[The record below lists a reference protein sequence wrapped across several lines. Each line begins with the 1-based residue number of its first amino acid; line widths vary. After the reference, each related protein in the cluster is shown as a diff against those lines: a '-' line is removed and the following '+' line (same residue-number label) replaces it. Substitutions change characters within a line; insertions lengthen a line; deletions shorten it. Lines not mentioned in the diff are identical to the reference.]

1 MFLITNWMCW
11 VKDHINWVTL
21 HFFWFRINC
30 FLLSRLSQGHEDQV
44 LHSSFASQHNWG
56 HRGCPIPDLHWTVP
70 GFAFPRAS
78 ARGNWLNNLRQ
89 YKVQPGCL
97 HPAFIYYILACLPF
111 PKRPHSSPQLRV
123 PAALSMAR
131 TVEGGW
137 VCLISDLPSCDTVW
151 LRELVL
157 LAGQTH
163 GTHLL
168 RSPSPEQEVV
178 ASQKLSFVLLGQD
191 QCLVSRERY

>member
-1 MFLITNWMCW
+1 MVLITNWMCW

-30 FLLSRLSQGHEDQV
+30 SLLSRLSQGCEDQV

-56 HRGCPIPDLHWTVP
+56 HRGCPLPDLHWAVP
-70 GFAFPRAS
+70 GFAYPRAG

-89 YKVQPGCL
+89 YKVQPGVCIQPL
-97 HPAFIYYILACLPF
+97 LRPCLPF
-111 PKRPHSSPQLRV
+111 VPKETTFLSTAQGPFSSFHGE
-123 PAALSMAR
+123 SH
-131 TVEGGW
+131 GGW
-137 VCLISDLPSCDTVW
+137 VSVSYIWPAHLWHSMTERTCPFGRADTW
-151 LRELVL
+151 RSF
-157 LAGQTH
+157 
-163 GTHLL
+163 L
-168 RSPSPEQEVV
+168 RSPSPEREVV